1 MQLPLPSSIKGV
13 LVIASADA
21 SCVVAAKRDP
31 STIHP
36 SSLKKMAR
44 FGGRMAVRVAGVANA
59 REDEARR

>member
-1 MQLPLPSSIKGV
+1 M
-13 LVIASADA
+13 IASADA